1 MKIRRKMISI
11 DEDKCDGCGL
21 CASACHEGALRI
33 VDGKAR
39 LVSDIYCDG
48 LGDCIGSC
56 PRDAITFEEREA
68 EAYDEEAVR
77 RHLAKDDPA
86 ASEKPAPPLPCGC
99 PGTAAQSLRGG
110 ASASRPSEVPACGGA
125 PSLLGNWPV
134 QLRLVPEGAPYLQ
147 EARWVL
153 AADCAPFALG
163 NFHGRFLAEEG
174 TVCLVGCP
182 KLDDAGAYRDKLARM
197 IAVSHPREIVVVRM
211 EVPCCGGLSWLLE
224 DAVEEARVDLPVTTV
239 VVGLRGDVGPGEV
252 TRYRFRQ

>member
-1 MKIRRKMISI
+1 MKVRRQMISI
-11 DEDKCDGCGL
+11 DEEKCNGCGL
-21 CASACHEGALRI
+21 CARACHEGALRI

-48 LGDCIGSC
+48 LGNCIGAC
-56 PRDAITFEEREA
+56 PQDAITFEEREA

-77 RHLAKDDPA
+77 RHLAGETHQTP
-86 ASEKPAPPLPCGC
+86 EVTPPPLPCGC
-99 PGTAAQSLRGG
+99 PGTAARSLRDG
-110 ASASRPSEVPACGGA
+110 AKAPKTEGEVPKGGA
-125 PSLLGNWPV
+125 PSLLENWPV

-147 EARWVL
+147 GARWVL
-153 AADCAPFALG
+153 AADCVPFALG
-163 NFHGRFLAEEG
+163 DFHARFLAEEG

-211 EVPCCGGLSWLLE
+211 EVPCCGGLSRLLE